1 MPGSAFSLY
10 ISFAQSGIVVSDEWL
25 YFISSWLN
33 ENWKKVKKVK
43 SKKTLFREE
52 IEMCIKRISMIK
64 VRKNKIN
71 ETLRLIKDHKL
82 KGKKVKV
89 DVALA
94 MVSS

>member
-1 MPGSAFSLY
+1 MATKKDDIGLIEVKDYYAF
-10 ISFAQSGIVVSDEWL
+10 AA
-25 YFISSWLN
+25 
-33 ENWKKVKKVK
+33 
-43 SKKTLFREE
+43 
-52 IEMCIKRISMIK
+52 